1 MHPNANANPERELS
15 LQGEAS
21 KCIQMHLNA
30 NPERELSFQVEAFSA
45 ESEWSELSKD
55 RFDLELVLLLYR
67 NRTEVKS
74 TYIKK

>member
-1 MHPNANANPERELS
+1 MHPNANA
-15 LQGEAS
+15 
-21 KCIQMHLNA
+21 
-30 NPERELSFQVEAFSA
+30 RELSFQVEAFSA